1 VFMDIHMPKMDGLE
15 ATRTIRKMPQHEQ
28 LPILAM
34 TANMMPDDI
43 AAATNAGMNAHI
55 SKPINA
61 TAFYQT
67 LLQWIPHRSNNPTP
81 NLAKNR
87 RAKDQTVTFNIAG
100 CDLTRALQALGE
112 NQALLEKILVGL
124 ANDHVDDLQDIDQ
137 AARAGDFTEAHRI
150 AHTLKSLLASIGAS
164 DMTIISSELEQ
175 ALKEGS
181 PDSAH
186 PLIEQLRPAFTRMLE
201 DIDRWRASIQT
212 DDTNQLASP
221 AHSKVQDAL
230 PLIDALSQA
239 VDAFDPQA
247 IEIAQ
252 QLLHSLGTD
261 HSLAITILDLT
272 EAYDF
277 DQAALKIKELQT
289 SLTA

>member
-1 VFMDIHMPKMDGLE
+1 
-15 ATRTIRKMPQHEQ
+15 
-28 LPILAM
+28 
-34 TANMMPDDI
+34 
-43 AAATNAGMNAHI
+43 
-55 SKPINA
+55 
-61 TAFYQT
+61 
-67 LLQWIPHRSNNPTP
+67 
-81 NLAKNR
+81 
-87 RAKDQTVTFNIAG
+87 
-100 CDLTRALQALGE
+100 
-112 NQALLEKILVGL
+112 
-124 ANDHVDDLQDIDQ
+124 
-137 AARAGDFTEAHRI
+137 FTEAHRI

-164 DMTIISSELEQ
+164 DMTVISSELEQ

-181 PDSAH
+181 LDSAL

-221 AHSKVQDAL
+221 AHSEVQDAL